1 MACDGG
7 KLPAD
12 ERSAGGPGEGE
23 PTVLGSP
30 GRPFLLYRQRHVLF
44 SAKRKENV
52 GLERWVL
59 KESTCQP
66 VVEKLRLAE
75 RPLLATRIHVFTPW
89 YRLWD
94 PAGGGTFQRWKV
106 PKDTAGGVFR
116 IPPPAPPR
124 NDSSGAGGLVTPCIL
139 GKLSLTEKHWPNGV
153 LFSLVYSHP
162 NVLSR
167 KIQRVMVTAAS
178 RVVSTTMPFAST
190 WSLPICFAII

>member
-1 MACDGG
+1 MLFNFRYLAVGTNFCQTNAQQGG
-7 KLPAD
+7 RGRANQPSLAPPVALF
-12 ERSAGGPGEGE
+12 SCTAG
-23 PTVLGSP
+23 V
-30 GRPFLLYRQRHVLF
+30 HVLF

-52 GLERWVL
+52 GLEQWVL

-66 VVEKLRLAE
+66 VVEKLCLAE

-124 NDSSGAGGLVTPCIL
+124 NASSGAGGLVTPCTL
-139 GKLSLTEKHWPNGV
+139 GKLSLTENHWPSGV

-167 KIQRVMVTAAS
+167 KIQRVMVTAAR
-178 RVVSTTMPFAST
+178 RVVG
-190 WSLPICFAII
+190 I